1 MSIYHI
7 AQANMAHAIAALDDP
22 AMASFVVQLEDINSV
37 ADVSAGFVWR
47 LQGEEA
53 DAEARHLFQDERLLF
68 NMSVWESIEALH
80 NFTYRS
86 DHLRP
91 FRDRRKWFT
100 PLDSAHLVLW
110 WIPAGQLPTIAE
122 AKTRFDLLNA
132 KGPSE
137 FAFTLKR
144 TFAPPQSAP
153 LSH

>member
-1 MSIYHI
+1 MNYYL
-7 AQANMAHAIAALDDP
+7 AQANIARAIAPLDDP
-22 AMASFVVQLEDINSV
+22 AMASFVVQLDDINAV
-37 ADVSAGFVWR
+37 ADASAGFVWR
-47 LQGEEA
+47 HQSDDG
-53 DAEARHLFQDERLLF
+53 DAHARALFGDDRMIF

-80 NFTYRS
+80 DFTYRS

-91 FRDRRKWFT
+91 FRDRRKWFA
-100 PLDSAHLVLW
+100 PMDSAHLVLW
-110 WIPAGQLPTIAE
+110 WIPAGQLPTVAE
-122 AKTRFDLLNA
+122 AKMRFDLLNA

>member
-1 MSIYHI
+1 MKYYI
-7 AQANMAHAIAALDDP
+7 AQANIASAIAPLDDP
-22 AMASFVVQLEDINSV
+22 AMASFVVQLEDINAV
-37 ADVSAGFVWR
+37 ADVSTGFIWR
-47 LQGEEA
+47 HQSNDD
-53 DAEARHLFQDERLLF
+53 DAEAKRVFANDRLIF

-91 FRDRRKWFT
+91 LQDRRKWFT
-100 PLDSAHLVLW
+100 PMESAHLVLW
-110 WIPAGQLPTIAE
+110 WIPIGQLPTVVE

-144 TFAPPQSAP
+144 TFAPPMSAP
-153 LSH
+153 LSQ